1 MIKLIVRIAYFICT
15 AIQAILGVR
24 IILVAINA
32 QNSTNELVRWVMTK
46 TDFLIAPFKGIVDS
60 TINIGSISIPTVLL
74 VALVFYIIVG
84 IVLSEV
90 LKSYRDTD

>member
-1 MIKLIVRIAYFICT
+1 MKLLVRIGYFVSIL
-15 AIQAILGVR
+15 IQATLGIR

-32 QNSTNELVRWVMTK
+32 ENSSNELVQWIMTK

-60 TINIGSISIPTVLL
+60 TINIGQIHIPTILI

-84 IVLSEV
+84 IVLSEL
-90 LKSYRDTD
+90 LKSYRDND